1 MNYEKYLVKKGKLD
15 LLSSLKALDKKLLD
29 KTLKD
34 LGIDS
39 IEELRDRI
47 IEEFEMV
54 LDASK
59 DDKFTRLYF
68 EKLLNHEN
76 SEWMSASWQDIEDF
90 LVFVYENGDYYSYY
104 IPTEIKEIIIKLI
117 GGMTFEENFNLNN
130 AINSPIVKDLKG
142 LLETLNVSDLKHI
155 GELLHINR
163 LSNKPKKELVK
174 IIYSALI
181 DRDKL
186 LNVIERF
193 IDKEF
198 NLLKDLIINKGT
210 IQDNNISMEAYHF
223 LYMVGI
229 VFLFRRDNKF
239 YISMTDDVYNVIK
252 KIDLNNVQK
261 IVDEN
266 TKVYNLVRS
275 MVELY
280 GVFSYSYLDYYY
292 NLYYGNGEEVDVP
305 NKSLLF
311 CERAD
316 NIDIIHT
323 QHNMYFVHKILQRR
337 DLEPLLDDIVLRQ
350 ESIKRK
356 EFKLEELLKY
366 CDYNYYEETES
377 KNQFKKYLKS
387 KNIPSDD
394 IDNIIKI
401 ISDMYRLGNKY
412 ISASIKMLQDY
423 GVEVIENNMQEILNY
438 LTDIYNNSRIW
449 TNNGWTPIEMR
460 KNYNNIFIKKDDM
473 KDNHE

>member
-142 LLETLNVSDLKHI
+142 LLGTLNVSDLKHI

-198 NLLKDLIINKGT
+198 NLLK
-210 IQDNNISMEAYHF
+210 
-223 LYMVGI
+223 V
-229 VFLFRRDNKF
+229 LF
-239 YISMTDDVYNVIK
+239 
-252 KIDLNNVQK
+252 
-261 IVDEN
+261 
-266 TKVYNLVRS
+266 
-275 MVELY
+275 
-280 GVFSYSYLDYYY
+280 
-292 NLYYGNGEEVDVP
+292 
-305 NKSLLF
+305 
-311 CERAD
+311 
-316 NIDIIHT
+316 
-323 QHNMYFVHKILQRR
+323 
-337 DLEPLLDDIVLRQ
+337 
-350 ESIKRK
+350 
-356 EFKLEELLKY
+356 
-366 CDYNYYEETES
+366 
-377 KNQFKKYLKS
+377 
-387 KNIPSDD
+387 
-394 IDNIIKI
+394 KI
-401 ISDMYRLGNKY
+401 I
-412 ISASIKMLQDY
+412 I
-423 GVEVIENNMQEILNY
+423 
-438 LTDIYNNSRIW
+438 
-449 TNNGWTPIEMR
+449 
-460 KNYNNIFIKKDDM
+460 
-473 KDNHE
+473 